1 MRRVLRRKVRN
12 MRRGRY
18 FCMTSNVY
26 ISKTDEQTWDG
37 HCRRLLAT
45 YEDPS
50 FALGPEMR
58 RSGR

>member
-1 MRRVLRRKVRN
+1 
-12 MRRGRY
+12 
-18 FCMTSNVY
+18 MTSNVY